1 MTRGVR
7 IRTDRVFLRRDRGR
21 TFTDMPAIALRQ
33 ATSHDHDELVRLAAL
48 DCAEPLQ
55 GDVLLGRVNGQLRAA
70 LSRSDGR
77 VVADPFCYT
86 AQLVALLR
94 TWNYS
99 Y

>member
-7 IRTDRVFLRRDRGR
+7 ICRDRVFLRRDRGR
-21 TFTDMPAIALRQ
+21 TVPAMPVTAPAPAPRRVITDA
-33 ATSHDHDELVRLAAL
+33 
-48 DCAEPLQ
+48 DCHA
-55 GDVLLGRVNGQLRAA
+55 
-70 LSRSDGR
+70 
-77 VVADPFCYT
+77 